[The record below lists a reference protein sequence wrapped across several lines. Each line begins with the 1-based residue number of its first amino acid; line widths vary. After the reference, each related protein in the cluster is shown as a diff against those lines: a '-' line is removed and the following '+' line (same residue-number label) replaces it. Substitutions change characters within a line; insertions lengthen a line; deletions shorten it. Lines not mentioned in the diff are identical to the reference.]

1 MFKKIKDLFYF
12 IFIVNKS
19 GLEKLPPDLRDFTTG
34 IFGWGEYSP
43 KHKLWVIPT
52 LSVKD
57 QHQFETCQWNATIVQ
72 KEVDE
77 GIKLSVMKLV
87 SWAKRNGYIS
97 GKGLSNL
104 RSGQIALNKYGAEP
118 MVAGEEEITDWN
130 TYSNQSLNMSE
141 AEKHKISSFW
151 SVSSKYDLMKLLDD
165 NRIVTTGIDWFSG
178 FNQGGGF
185 SFPWLILKAIGYL
198 TGGHALPIV
207 GYQIGYQGRNVF
219 ILQNSYSKL
228 WGDTRTFT
236 LDDGRKITMSGL
248 LYIDMDYLISDDY
261 GLFTNLDMGVDIG
274 KFLNDYDGKN
284 VKGTGPAIYYIQ
296 QGKKKV
302 YPDWLSYLSYNGL
315 SVGFQAVDNDV
326 LSKVPDGDIMDIT
339 KSEYWPFL
347 INLKSPENM
356 NQLLEILHKK

>member
-1 MFKKIKDLFYF
+1 
-12 IFIVNKS
+12 
-19 GLEKLPPDLRDFTTG
+19 
-34 IFGWGEYSP
+34 
-43 KHKLWVIPT
+43 
-52 LSVKD
+52 
-57 QHQFETCQWNATIVQ
+57 
-72 KEVDE
+72 
-77 GIKLSVMKLV
+77 
-87 SWAKRNGYIS
+87 
-97 GKGLSNL
+97 
-104 RSGQIALNKYGAEP
+104 
-118 MVAGEEEITDWN
+118 
-130 TYSNQSLNMSE
+130 
-141 AEKHKISSFW
+141 
-151 SVSSKYDLMKLLDD
+151 
-165 NRIVTTGIDWFSG
+165 
-178 FNQGGGF
+178 
-185 SFPWLILKAIGYL
+185 
-198 TGGHALPIV
+198 
-207 GYQIGYQGRNVF
+207 
-219 ILQNSYSKL
+219 
-228 WGDTRTFT
+228 
-236 LDDGRKITMSGL
+236 MSGL